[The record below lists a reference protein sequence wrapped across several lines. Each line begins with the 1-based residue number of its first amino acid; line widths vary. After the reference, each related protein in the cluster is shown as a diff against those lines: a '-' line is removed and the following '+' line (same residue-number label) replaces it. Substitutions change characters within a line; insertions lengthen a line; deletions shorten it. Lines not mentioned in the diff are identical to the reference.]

1 MAGTHDGSDAARAGA
16 RGKNDD
22 DAHTAEL
29 DRINA
34 KLERL
39 SAQRRALRKATS
51 LFGENFD
58 TRVWS
63 RPSRPRT
70 QTRSIACSP

>member
-1 MAGTHDGSDAARAGA
+1 MAGTDEEHDAVGAGT
-16 RGKNDD
+16 RGEDD
-22 DAHTAEL
+22 DACMAEL

-39 SAQRRALRKATS
+39 SAQRRALRKAMG

-58 TRVWS
+58 ARVWAES
-63 RPSRPRT
+63 LRVSGPG
-70 QTRSIACSP
+70 